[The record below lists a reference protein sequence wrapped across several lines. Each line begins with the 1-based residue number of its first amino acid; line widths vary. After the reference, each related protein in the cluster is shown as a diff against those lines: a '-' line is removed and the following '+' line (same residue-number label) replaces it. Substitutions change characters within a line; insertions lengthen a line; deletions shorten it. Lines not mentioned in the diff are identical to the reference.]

1 LLAYVATAPSN
12 QIAASELRSYLNTRL
27 PAALVP
33 TEWLFLDD
41 LPRLPNGKVNRS
53 ALPLPTMPHIKREI
67 AYVAPSTPAESKLA
81 EIWLDLLDV
90 VRVGINDNFFDM
102 GGHSLKLMQL
112 ASRIRRAFGID
123 LPLIRLFDLP
133 TVAELA
139 CELARIT
146 QQLEETELERILRE
160 IELLTDE
167 ETMHELN
174 ARSADT

>member
-1 LLAYVATAPSN
+1 VVPTCSSK
-12 QIAASELRSYLNTRL
+12 ISASELRAFLNSRL
-27 PAALVP
+27 PTALVP

-41 LPRLPNGKVNRS
+41 LPHLPNGKVNRS
-53 ALPLPTMPHIKREI
+53 ALPVPAIPQIKHEI
-67 AYVAPSTPAESKLA
+67 VYVAPSTPAESKLV
-81 EIWLDLLDV
+81 EIWQGLLDV
-90 VRVGINDNFFDM
+90 VRIGVNDNFFDM

-112 ASRIRRAFGID
+112 ASRIRKVFNID

-139 CELARIT
+139 CELARID
-146 QQLEETELERILRE
+146 QQSEDTELERILRE